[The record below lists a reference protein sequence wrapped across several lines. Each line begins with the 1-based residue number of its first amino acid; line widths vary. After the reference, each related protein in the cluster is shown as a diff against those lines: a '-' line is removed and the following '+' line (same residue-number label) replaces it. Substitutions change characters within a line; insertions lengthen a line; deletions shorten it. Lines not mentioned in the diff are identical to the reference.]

1 MRCPTRPSPAL
12 HLPAS
17 DPFFTAKA
25 LGVAL
30 LNARRA
36 SSCSRMLEA
45 NHSKAMG
52 ASLMRRTL
60 TGVILGLM
68 LSVGII
74 YLFLGLLGGSMNGY
88 RTSDPAFLTIDDHFR
103 IVDAAFWA
111 IILVPIAFGSVG
123 LWLDIREARKW
134 RNLKRPEHQQAGVPS
149 KHTDRHSRQWTRFRR
164 PQGQQRP
171 KR

>member
-1 MRCPTRPSPAL
+1 
-12 HLPAS
+12 
-17 DPFFTAKA
+17 
-25 LGVAL
+25 
-30 LNARRA
+30 
-36 SSCSRMLEA
+36 
-45 NHSKAMG
+45 
-52 ASLMRRTL
+52 MRRTL
-60 TGVILGLM
+60 IGAVLGLM

-123 LWLDIREARKW
+123 LWLDIRSARKW
-134 RNLKRPEHQQAGVPS
+134 RHLKRPDDQQAGAPS
-149 KHTDRHSRQWTRFRR
+149 KHIGRNPRQWTRFRR
-164 PQGQQRP
+164 PRGQQGS